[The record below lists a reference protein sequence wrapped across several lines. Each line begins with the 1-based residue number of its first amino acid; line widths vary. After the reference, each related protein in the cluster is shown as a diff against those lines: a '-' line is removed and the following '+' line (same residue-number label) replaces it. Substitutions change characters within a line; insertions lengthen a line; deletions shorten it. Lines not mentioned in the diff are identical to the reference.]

1 MYLEQCRQAKLQIHL
16 GDQQFHSLLRCILYL
31 TVLSG
36 SHWRAVLIFIRVSR
50 QILRISSPGL
60 GSSKVLVIGTWY
72 LMQII
77 EYLVLTCT
85 WPYEIQK
92 YLVLTCTWRP
102 KYLILV
108 QVLKYFCQINK
119 YSVLNLWICSLQQFT
134 TEHHN
139 QNYWN
144 GSYWV
149 CWQHGSQDVKRL
161 KTGLSPWFTGQAL
174 RPDDSIWWQN
184 SGHHWFR

>member
-1 MYLEQCRQAKLQIHL
+1 MIIQIFT
-16 GDQQFHSLLRCILYL
+16 QNKFNWNI
-31 TVLSG
+31 
-36 SHWRAVLIFIRVSR
+36 
-50 QILRISSPGL
+50 PGL
-60 GSSKVLVIGTWY
+60 GSSKVLVLGTWY

-85 WPYEIQK
+85 WSFEIQK

-102 KYLILV
+102 KYLILD

-119 YSVLNLWICSLQQFT
+119 YSVLNLWICSLLLFT

-139 QNYWN
+139 QTYWN

-149 CWQHGSQDVKRL
+149 SWQHGSQDVK
-161 KTGLSPWFTGQAL
+161 TELSPWFTGQAL

-184 SGHHWFR
+184 SDHHWFR

>member
-1 MYLEQCRQAKLQIHL
+1 MPSTAENFPRKN
-16 GDQQFHSLLRCILYL
+16 DRTFHQRC
-31 TVLSG
+31 LS
-36 SHWRAVLIFIRVSR
+36 RARDEPAETPLAPAI
-50 QILRISSPGL
+50 
-60 GSSKVLVIGTWY
+60 VIGTWY

-144 GSYWV
+144 SSYWV
-149 CWQHGSQDVKRL
+149 CWQHGSQDV